1 MEAALQK
8 PKPIGIWLF
17 SLAFAV
23 TTMGAF
29 IALAK
34 DLPRETYRSYTLS
47 FSVLNRPYLVG
58 CPGCGPAPVIDL
70 TSSLTSCPVH
80 QIQLSSAMISVGYG
94 NRLRE
99 FPSELETE
107 AFPFGLTSTEADCYY
122 GFVSPQT
129 AIVSQCPRCV
139 DLRRAWFAR
148 HPFQIPD
155 HPAGKQTDWISTI
168 IENSPV
174 PLPPPSLSTTPSPI
188 DVTMDP
194 EGTFPSLP

>member
-34 DLPRETYRSYTLS
+34 DLPREPHRSYTLS
-47 FSVLNRPYLVG
+47 LSVLNRPYLG
-58 CPGCGPAPVIDL
+58 GTDCGGLLVIDL
-70 TSSLTSCPVH
+70 TSPLTFCPVH
-80 QIQLSSAMISVGYG
+80 QIPLSSAKISVGYG

-122 GFVSPQT
+122 QFVSPQT

-148 HPFQIPD
+148 HPFQFPD
-155 HPAGKQTDWISTI
+155 RPPGKQTDWISTLI
-168 IENSPV
+168 GNPPV
-174 PLPPPSLSTTPSPI
+174 PLPSPSLSTTPSPI
-188 DVTMDP
+188 DVTLDP
-194 EGTFPSLP
+194 EGAFPSLP